1 MTLNVVSVDNNKDRI
16 KKTMSRILKLK
27 RQAINEANLRLLNE
41 NTIDQDGITIG
52 GITIH
57 EGEVYDM
64 PYVKSENDTVV
75 IYVGISDNI
84 KNYES
89 LFSDALKK
97 CVWVNKD
104 GETETFVPGVTLSF
118 TKKGDEIFLDSV
130 ESYVMGNAR
139 CPYKCAPD
147 KTELA
152 ECNKHIEPIFKSS
165 LGLPKNI
172 NELDPKFVSL
182 FGK

>member
-1 MTLNVVSVDNNKDRI
+1 MGRLDK
-16 KKTMSRILKLK
+16 MK
-27 RQAINEANLRLLNE
+27 RQAILEANLRILNE

-64 PYVKSENDTVV
+64 PYVQSENDTVV
-75 IYVGISDNI
+75 ISVGISDNI

-97 CVWVNKD
+97 CIWINKD
-104 GETETFVPGVTLSF
+104 GETETFVPSVDLTF
-118 TKKGDEIFLDSV
+118 TKKGEDIFLDSV
-130 ESYVMGNAR
+130 ESYGMGNAR

-147 KTELA
+147 KLEVA
-152 ECNKHIEPIFKSS
+152 ECNKHIEPIFRGL
-165 LGLPKNI
+165 LGLPKKI
-172 NELDPKFVSL
+172 SELDPKFVSL

>member
-1 MTLNVVSVDNNKDRI
+1 MKI
-16 KKTMSRILKLK
+16 KKNGKVIRLTESDLK
-27 RQAINEANLRLLNE
+27 RIVKRVLNE
-41 NTIDQDGITIG
+41 NTIDQNGITIG
-52 GITIH
+52 DITIH

-97 CVWVNKD
+97 CIWVNKD
-104 GETETFVPGVTLSF
+104 GETETFEPGVILTF
-118 TKKGDEIFLDSV
+118 TKKRKDIFLDSV
-130 ESYVMGNAR
+130 ESYGMSTAR

-147 KTELA
+147 KLEVA
-152 ECNKHIEPIFKSS
+152 ECNKHIEPIFRGS
-165 LGLPKNI
+165 LDLPKNI